1 MNTGRFAL
9 RCGSVLLLSLS
20 LAACGGNAPGCSQC
34 PPLEGTYGLALGTGT
49 TPSSCQGVTVTLP
62 RGPLEVQR
70 QESALTGQLDGM
82 ALNGT
87 AYASG
92 DFSLVGNRTLSP
104 DGGTPAAG
112 PESVSLSG
120 RYVAAEGDG
129 GVPRLEG
136 EWLGNFASTSS
147 GTVRR
152 CAVTRPFTATRQ

>member
-9 RCGSVLLLSLS
+9 RCATTLLVSLS
-20 LAACGGNAPGCSQC
+20 LTACGGGAPGCSQC
-34 PPLEGTYGLALGTGT
+34 PPIEGAYAFALGTGT

-62 RGPLEVQR
+62 QGPLAVGR
-70 QESALTGQLDGM
+70 QGGTLTGNLDGL
-82 ALNGT
+82 ALSGT
-87 AYASG
+87 VYDSG
-92 DFSLVGNRTLSP
+92 EFSLLGNKTLVM
-104 DGGTPAAG
+104 DGGTPG

-120 RYVAAEGDG
+120 HYVPAVMDG

-136 EWLGNFASTSS
+136 EWLGNFASTAS